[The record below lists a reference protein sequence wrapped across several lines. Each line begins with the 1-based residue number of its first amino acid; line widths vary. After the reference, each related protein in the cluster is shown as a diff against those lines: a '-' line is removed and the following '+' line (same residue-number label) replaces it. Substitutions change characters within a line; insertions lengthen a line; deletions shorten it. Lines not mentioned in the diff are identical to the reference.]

1 MASEGNST
9 IFGDLTAGRHSPQ
22 GLQNHVRGCFCGG
35 YANVTGGSKTM
46 ENMIDFITIA
56 SMGNALY
63 FGEIVAAS
71 EFAQGT
77 SQSHGGL
84 GGF

>member
-1 MASEGNST
+1 
-9 IFGDLTAGRHSPQ
+9 
-22 GLQNHVRGCFCGG
+22 
-35 YANVTGGSKTM
+35 M

-71 EFAQGT
+71 EFSQGT